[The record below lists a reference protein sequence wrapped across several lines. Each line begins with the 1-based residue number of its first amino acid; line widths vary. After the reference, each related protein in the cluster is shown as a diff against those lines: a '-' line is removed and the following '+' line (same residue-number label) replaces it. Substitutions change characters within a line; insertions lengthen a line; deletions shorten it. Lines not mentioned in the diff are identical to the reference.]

1 MNRTVLI
8 VIIIVAVLILAIFG
22 AIAFINSQDQP
33 PPTEVPVGE
42 GTPQPTREGGE
53 VGDGGDGEEAPP
65 TSTPELVEVVV
76 SLQTVPRGHRMT
88 EDILTFDMR
97 RADEVPLNVITDIDD
112 AINMFAR
119 TDIFQGE
126 TLTVDALVD
135 DPTFQGVTEFGPSSL
150 IPQGFIA
157 MSVPLQD
164 TLAAVAYAVDEGDFV
179 DILLTFDIYR
189 IDPEFQTYLEND
201 AIFLGISDIDIEPG
215 LTDNISDTLG
225 TLNFE
230 VVEDFG
236 RVEELANGD
245 LALIS
250 PSEFQRPVR
259 IGIVLQN
266 AKVIQVGQYEIPE
279 NLLSQIPTATPE
291 AVEEGEE
298 TPTPGPLPT
307 LTPTPVLPGTIVVAL
322 APQQQLLL
330 KHAVDVGAQIDFAL
344 RGTNDNQLYAVE
356 NMDLGFFLDLF
367 DIEIPPDF
375 DRTLLVPTDE
385 GGSGGIQATPTPAP
399 TQPGDQPPSADDS

>member
-8 VIIIVAVLILAIFG
+8 VIIIVAVLVLAIFG

-33 PPTEVPVGE
+33 PPETPPVGE
-42 GTPQPTREGGE
+42 GTALPDGEEGD
-53 VGDGGDGEEAPP
+53 VVDGGDGEELPP
-65 TSTPELVEVVV
+65 TATPELVEVVV

-88 EDILTFDMR
+88 ADILTFDMR

-112 AINMFAR
+112 AVDMFAR

-135 DPTFQGVTEFGPSSL
+135 DPTFEGVTEFGPSSL

-157 MSVPLQD
+157 MSVPIQD
-164 TLAAVAYAVDEGDFV
+164 TLAAVAFAVDEGDFV

-215 LTDNISDTLG
+215 LTDNITETLG

-230 VVEDFG
+230 IVEDFG

-245 LALIS
+245 LAVIG

-266 AKVIQVGQYEIPE
+266 AKVIQVGQYSVPG
-279 NLLSQIPTATPE
+279 NLLAQIPTPTPE
-291 AVEEGEE
+291 VVEGEE
-298 TPTPGPLPT
+298 TPTPGPVQ
-307 LTPTPVLPGTIVVAL
+307 TPTPTPEPPGTIVVAL

-330 KHAVDVGAQIDFAL
+330 KHAVDVGARIDFAL

-356 NMDLGFFLDLF
+356 NMDLGFFLELF

-375 DRTLLVPTDE
+375 DRTLLIPTDE
-385 GGSGGIQATPTPAP
+385 GSGGAIPSTPEPEA
-399 TQPGDQPPSADDS
+399 TQPSDQPPSPEDS